1 MSEAIL
7 GFVGLGSMGS
17 AMAPR
22 LASAGHTVVGFD
34 QSTAAGK
41 SLVEAG
47 GQMADTVAE
56 VGERSDIVFLSLPT
70 PPIMREVVLGEGG
83 LAEGRPRI
91 IVDLSTTG
99 PRMSHEVAT
108 LLGDAGIAFADAPVS
123 GGRAGALAGTLALMA
138 ACPTPVWTEIEP
150 LLAILGKTFHVG
162 ETPGQ
167 GQMMKLI
174 NNILSVS
181 ALAISSEGMALG
193 VKAGLDPQL
202 MLDVINVSSGRNSA
216 TVDKIPRSVLTRGFD
231 FGFATG
237 LSLKDIRLCLEE
249 AEALGVPMPVGSAAR
264 NMLSITNA
272 LYGPESD
279 FTCMAKVV
287 EHWAG
292 VEIGQKS

>member
-1 MSEAIL
+1 MSEATL

-22 LASAGHTVVGFD
+22 LASAGHTVIGFD
-34 QSTAAGK
+34 QSAAAGK
-41 SLVEAG
+41 SLLDAG
-47 GQMADTVAE
+47 GQMASSVAE
-56 VGERSDIVFLSLPT
+56 VGQRSDIVFLSLPT
-70 PPIMREVVLGEGG
+70 PPVMREVVLGEGG
-83 LAEGRPRI
+83 IAEGRPRI

-99 PRMSHEVAT
+99 PRMSQEVAKQ
-108 LLGDAGIAFADAPVS
+108 LSDAGISFADAPVS

-138 ACPTPVWTEIEP
+138 ACPTPIWDEIQP
-150 LLAILGKTFHVG
+150 LLAVLGKTFHVG

-181 ALAISSEGMALG
+181 ALAISSEGMVLG

-237 LSLKDIRLCLEE
+237 LSLKDMRLCLEE

-272 LYGPESD
+272 CYGPESD
-279 FTCMAKVV
+279 FTCMAKVI
-287 EHWAG
+287 EQWAG
-292 VEIGQKS
+292 VEIG